1 MDFVYTNVINYHV
14 NQPRKEIDK
23 FDANLLNHNYKTFHK
38 DVKRIL
44 LNEGSHGLDHNTSF
58 FGSILHFLSLINK
71 PAWLGYTIVT
81 ISHSAQGRNSRSERK
96 SLDSSWNNIVDC
108 RINFKNTILPTKTS
122 ISPQVWALFPWSSPP
137 QLSTASWW
145 QNLLRMLRRSR
156 GRSTYVVAHTAAAGP
171 RIWVGSRLKWR
182 DDPLPTRLTFAEF
195 SHLNLSDK
203 MPEHIFTSEILLHS
217 LDLVGGHQLLDGG
230 QIAGNPLHHKEL
242 LLEDELKIFIWVI
255 GQTDWKS
262 GATNKER
269 KK

>member
-108 RINFKNTILPTKTS
+108 RINFKNTILHASTT
-122 ISPQVWALFPWSSPP
+122 ISPQVWALFPQSSPP
-137 QLSTASWW
+137 QLSTDSWW
-145 QNLLRMLRRSR
+145 LNLSRMLREEKSGSTHVLLLLTLLLL
-156 GRSTYVVAHTAAAGP
+156 GRESELARA
-171 RIWVGSRLKWR
+171 WR
-182 DDPLPTRLTFAEF
+182 DDPLPANKAHVRW
-195 SHLNLSDK
+195 
-203 MPEHIFTSEILLHS
+203 IFTFE
-217 LDLVGGHQLLDGG
+217 
-230 QIAGNPLHHKEL
+230 
-242 LLEDELKIFIWVI
+242 FIW
-255 GQTDWKS
+255 
-262 GATNKER
+262 
-269 KK
+269 